1 MICSPRSLFYWDN
14 LLKQLIAGARIF
26 FRSCAPTAF
35 WHTQSM
41 PAKLRLHLRKNL
53 STATENLFPSA
64 VLRCSFLLLPFIS
77 SSASI
82 AGPRGED
89 FMKFSSS
96 LKKNHIFRRLY
107 ASKGIANSY
116 LVLYARPNR
125 SGHNYIGITVSKKLG
140 HAVVRNRTRRRIRE
154 VYRIHEDRFTSGWD
168 IVVVARTRSVNAEFG
183 DLTHAYLSLAQKAGL
198 LRPLPESEVTP

>member
-1 MICSPRSLFYWDN
+1 
-14 LLKQLIAGARIF
+14 
-26 FRSCAPTAF
+26 
-35 WHTQSM
+35 
-41 PAKLRLHLRKNL
+41 
-53 STATENLFPSA
+53 
-64 VLRCSFLLLPFIS
+64 LLLPICFLPTLGALIIFFIAFGSRS
-77 SSASI
+77 SHHRH
-82 AGPRGED
+82 PLQDRGEKI

-168 IVVVARTRSVNAEFG
+168 IVVLARTRSVNADFG